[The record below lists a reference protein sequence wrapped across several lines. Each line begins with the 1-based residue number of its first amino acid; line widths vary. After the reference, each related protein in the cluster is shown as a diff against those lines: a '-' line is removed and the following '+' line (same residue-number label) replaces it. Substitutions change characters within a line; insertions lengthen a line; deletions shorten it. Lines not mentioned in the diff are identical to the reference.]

1 MKLPTPPLLVI
12 TDRLN
17 AAYPLHTIVDAA
29 FMAGG
34 RWVMVREKDLD
45 DAALAALAR
54 DVAARGRRYGA
65 TVVVNGLAVDGCAG
79 VHLPHGRDVAAMRRR
94 LGKDAL
100 LGVSAHSLAEIVAA
114 ADAGADYVTLSPIF
128 LTASKP
134 GYGPAL
140 GLAGLRAAAAASPIP
155 VIALAGITPD
165 TVADCIT
172 MGAAGVAVMGTVM
185 RADDPVATVRRYLEA
200 LS

>member
-1 MKLPTPPLLVI
+1 MTLPAPPLLVI
-12 TDRLN
+12 TDRRN
-17 AAYPLHTIVDAA
+17 AAYPLPTVVDAV

-45 DAALAALAR
+45 DTALAALAR
-54 DVAARGRRYGA
+54 DVAARGRRHGA
-65 TVVVNGLAVDGCAG
+65 TVVVNGLAVEGCAG
-79 VHLPHGRDVAAMRRR
+79 VHLPQGRDVAAMRRR
-94 LGKDAL
+94 LGRDAL
-100 LGVSAHSLAEIVAA
+100 LGVSAHSEAEIVAA
-114 ADAGADYVTLSPIF
+114 AHAGADYVTLSPIF

-140 GLAGLRAAAAASPIP
+140 DLAGLRAAAAASPVP

-165 TVADCIT
+165 TAADCLA
-172 MGAAGVAVMGTVM
+172 MGAAGVAVMGAVM